1 MAGWLQNPF
10 KTGPKAKSVER
21 QAVARRQQT
30 APARPAPPLPA
41 AANLPN
47 ATIIYGVGAALLF
60 VAAFFL
66 LLSGK
71 WFSSIE
77 VFAIGAVLMGYAV
90 HLLKHQD

>member
-1 MAGWLQNPF
+1 
-10 KTGPKAKSVER
+10 
-21 QAVARRQQT
+21 VARRQPSV
-30 APARPAPPLPA
+30 PARPVPPSAPP
-41 AANLPN
+41 ANLPN